1 MKSIQAW
8 NHVLSSVVILASCSI
23 GTSRVLAEEAYS
35 YGSLA
40 GDAKAVDTTQPTNV
54 HLTPLIQ
61 TDDDTKKASEG
72 QVTSVTQLSDVQPTD
87 WAFQALQSLVERYG
101 CIAGYPDGT
110 FKGQRAATRYE
121 LAAALNACLDQVSD
135 RFATKEDLEAAKALQ
150 EEFNTELATVKGK
163 TDGLEA
169 RTATLEAQAFST
181 TTKLKGE
188 AIFAAGYVVD
198 EIPSIVDDVDVGD
211 DDRIFAGDRVRLTF
225 DTSFDGKDRL
235 RTRLE
240 AGNIPDLEISGA
252 NNRQVRLGFA
262 ADTGNEFVLDELNY
276 QFNVTE
282 KLRIKVDANAGEFQD
297 NVDTFNPYLESS
309 GTGAL
314 SRFGRFNPIYR
325 LGGGDGAAG
334 VTVTYKPTD
343 ELTLEV
349 GYLGEFAPFTA
360 ADTDNGQSGGL
371 FGGTYAAIAQIG
383 YSPSFLPK
391 TRVGLTYVHAF
402 DETGTVNVT
411 SSTTGTSPSRRPFG
425 NNNTQANHLGFQF
438 TTQPASFINLSGWFG
453 YTFAGNK
460 SEDILDPQRVEI
472 RNWAVS
478 AQFPDLLRRGN
489 LGYILVGQ
497 APRIVNAFGVG
508 LDYDDIEPGIQTSE
522 PQQNWH
528 FEVGYKLN
536 INGNI
541 TITPGVI
548 VILNAENGAIQNRFG
563 ADDTVIVPVV
573 RTTFTF

>member
-1 MKSIQAW
+1 VHLKP
-8 NHVLSSVVILASCSI
+8 LFE
-23 GTSRVLAEEAYS
+23 TEEAKE
-35 YGSLA
+35 A
-40 GDAKAVDTTQPTNV
+40 
-54 HLTPLIQ
+54 
-61 TDDDTKKASEG
+61 

-110 FKGQRAATRYE
+110 FKGKRAATRYE
-121 LAAALNACLDQVSD
+121 MAAALNACLDQISD
-135 RFATKEDLEAAKALQ
+135 RFATKEDLAAAKALQ
-150 EEFNTELATVKGK
+150 EEFNTELVTVKGK
-163 TDGLEA
+163 VDGLEA

-198 EIPSIVDDVDVGD
+198 DIPVVDDAGIGD
-211 DDRIFAGDRVRLTF
+211 DDDRVFAGNRVRLTF
-225 DTSFDGKDRL
+225 DTSFTGKDRL
-235 RTRLE
+235 RTRFE
-240 AGNIPDLEISGA
+240 GGNIPDLEVSGA
-252 NNRQVRLGFA
+252 NNRQSRLGFA
-262 ADTGNEFVLDELNY
+262 ADTGNVFVLDELNY

-282 KLRIKVDANAGEFQD
+282 KLKLKIDANAGEFQD

-325 LGGGDGAAG
+325 LGGGDTAAG
-334 VTVTYKPTD
+334 VTLTYKPTD
-343 ELTLEV
+343 QLTLEL
-349 GYLGEFAPFTA
+349 GYLGEVASSSA
-360 ADTDNGQSGGL
+360 GSGGL
-371 FGGTYAAIAQIG
+371 FGGTYAALAQIG

-391 TRVGLTYVHAF
+391 TRVGLTFVHAF
-402 DETGTVNVT
+402 DETGEVNVT
-411 SSTTGTSPSRRPFG
+411 SSTTGDSPSRRPFG

-460 SEDILDPQRVEI
+460 SPDTPPQRVEL

-478 AQFPDLLRRGN
+478 AQFPDLFKRGS

-497 APRIVNAFGVG
+497 APRIVNAFGDG
-508 LDYDDIEPGIQTSE
+508 LDFNPATPEFDTAE

-528 FEVGYKLN
+528 FEAGYKLN

-541 TITPGVI
+541 SITPGVI
-548 VILNAENGAIQNRFG
+548 VILNTENGAIQERLGF
-563 ADDTVIVPVV
+563 DDTVIIPVV